1 MTKLDNDLVARMLI
15 EYQELDAKI
24 QKLEKQIKDFRGG
37 KYKYTD
43 ISEIHLLEEQL
54 HYMNGYRRLLKIRL
68 YQQNVTE
75 V

>member
-1 MTKLDNDLVARMLI
+1 MTKLDNDVVSRMLV

-24 QKLEKQIKDFRGG
+24 QKLEKQTKDFRGG
-37 KYKYTD
+37 KNKYTD
-43 ISEIHLLEEQL
+43 IAEIHLLEEQL